1 MLSVDEE
8 ALLFLEGLDLLF
20 SLLVVAEEVF
30 TGFPGLLATVPEPVL
45 VDTVACVDLF
55 TVAGGWDRVSVL
67 GLTCTS
73 QGGGALL

>member
-20 SLLVVAEEVF
+20 SLLVEEVF
-30 TGFPGLLATVPEPVL
+30 IGFPGLLATVPELVL